1 MSPIQWPR
9 NLSEASLAAS
19 SLDVRKTSRS
29 AGDGGEEALRYAVA
43 SGRGDRLQRSGHI
56 DEVLFG
62 SLLRVIG
69 PGARVREG
77 VERPVQGDQSDH
89 LIAGRVVEF
98 LQGDLADDL
107 VAEIAPGPR
116 ATGWRDE
123 GYGKREG
130 DKMPE
135 QVRVEVQSAAI
146 LISVRSSSKMAESSL
161 NRCWRSITECP
172 YTWSP

>member
-9 NLSEASLAAS
+9 ILSEASLAAS

-29 AGDGGEEALRYAVA
+29 A
-43 SGRGDRLQRSGHI
+43 
-56 DEVLFG
+56 
-62 SLLRVIG
+62 
-69 PGARVREG
+69 
-77 VERPVQGDQSDH
+77 DH